1 MVASVGSL
9 NPFRKTVHQP
19 HCIHI
24 HSHRVM
30 LCLLGCCL
38 HCRDNYDQVLTS
50 PNSMVEVWQ
59 KTKGPTLP
67 CACQQ
72 LRFCGCLPMLPRI
85 CNLHHGHGIWRYYL
99 LRAQILF
106 PLNDSDS
113 QARLSNKAA
122 AANALPKAPAFLRI
136 GASAELT

>member
-1 MVASVGSL
+1 VSVGSL
-9 NPFRKTVHQP
+9 Q
-19 HCIHI
+19 
-24 HSHRVM
+24 HSERLYINRIVYIFT
-30 LCLLGCCL
+30 LTESCSVCSNAAFAL

-50 PNSMVEVWQ
+50 PNSIVEVCQ
-59 KTKGPTLP
+59 SGSLP

-72 LRFCGCLPMLPRI
+72 VAASLLWLFMLRRI

-113 QARLSNKAA
+113 QAQPSNKAA